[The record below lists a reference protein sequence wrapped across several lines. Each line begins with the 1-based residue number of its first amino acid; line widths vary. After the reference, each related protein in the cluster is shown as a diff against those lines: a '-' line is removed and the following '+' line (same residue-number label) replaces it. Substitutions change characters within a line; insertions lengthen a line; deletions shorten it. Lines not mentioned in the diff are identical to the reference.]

1 MIPGDIAAVADELRA
16 EIATLEEE
24 AAALERDLQDRDAE
38 LDALDVAASRNRLG
52 VERMQV
58 ALELADY
65 HNRLR
70 EARVALLRPRRA
82 RAA

>member
-1 MIPGDIAAVADELRA
+1 MTPGDITAMADELRA

-24 AAALERDLQDRDAE
+24 AAALERDLQDRDTE
-38 LDALDVAASRNRLG
+38 LDALDDAASASQLG
-52 VERMQV
+52 FERMQV
-58 ALELADY
+58 ALELFSY

-70 EARVALLRPRRA
+70 EARVALSRPRRA